1 MNENMKLFLKEIF
14 IEDIENHKIR
24 AYKFAENYKPDIIIT
39 ANGISKYISI
49 KNGECNSVHQEHI
62 YSFIYFL
69 ETNNIPKEIAKKL
82 LEFHFNDGTINGSG
96 KVRKNA
102 NDFLEKEQQWIQKI
116 NKELNKESIKKELIK
131 RILFKGEFFSI
142 PQVDYIYYGNVE
154 KGYWAS
160 KDSITNYLSST
171 YTFTS
176 SIHISKL
183 YYQSL
188 HRNLKYDKYYEYKR
202 YYVQFKWYSIKEDLK
217 RIMKIT

>member
-1 MNENMKLFLKEIF
+1 MKNNGIINEKEIIDYINKNCFLKNMNENMKLFLKEIF

-96 KVRKNA
+96 KVRKKAMN
-102 NDFLEKEQQWIQKI
+102 F
-116 NKELNKESIKKELIK
+116 
-131 RILFKGEFFSI
+131 
-142 PQVDYIYYGNVE
+142 
-154 KGYWAS
+154 
-160 KDSITNYLSST
+160 
-171 YTFTS
+171 
-176 SIHISKL
+176 
-183 YYQSL
+183 
-188 HRNLKYDKYYEYKR
+188 
-202 YYVQFKWYSIKEDLK
+202 
-217 RIMKIT
+217 